1 MEPSEGGEGRRAGVL
16 PLGTGWEGPRLS
28 EWVEPQGELL
38 AVQVSAVGREREAGK
53 PMRVKLQRWHWGR
66 KTAGLPWIPAAAE
79 EL

>member
-38 AVQVSAVGREREAGK
+38 SGQVSAVGR
-53 PMRVKLQRWHWGR
+53 
-66 KTAGLPWIPAAAE
+66 
-79 EL
+79 